1 MTLPQGS
8 MNTSGRVVRRI
19 RNDDGTI
26 QGTRNDNPILDIRY
40 YEVVFPDGE
49 VSEYSANVIAVN
61 MWAQCDFDGN
71 QQLLM
76 DAIIDHRIDD
86 GAIKPV
92 DAFVYVHGRRYP
104 KKMTRGVHLC
114 VQWKDGSTSWER
126 LADLKCPIWWK

>member
-1 MTLPQGS
+1 

-26 QGTRNDNPILDIRY
+26 QGTRNDNPIFDIRV

-61 MWAQCDFDGN
+61 MWAQCDLDGN

-92 DAFVYVHGRRYP
+92 DA
-104 KKMTRGVHLC
+104 LC
-114 VQWKDGSTSWER
+114 MSMGAAIPRK
-126 LADLKCPIWWK
+126 